1 MGLAGFFL
9 KSLIQNPGRPAAFGC
24 HHSYRLNV
32 IKDLSHQ
39 HEVADLLSQR
49 PLGSYVR
56 CTRLDNPPILFYC
69 GHGESFGW
77 SRELIIGPLR
87 N

>member
-9 KSLIQNPGRPAAFGC
+9 KSLIQDPGRPAAFGC

-56 CTRLDNPPILFYC
+56 CTRLDNPPILLTAAMQRAL
-69 GHGESFGW
+69 GGLVS
-77 SRELIIGPLR
+77 
-87 N
+87 

>member
-9 KSLIQNPGRPAAFGC
+9 KSLIQDPGRPAAFGC

-56 CTRLDNPPILFYC
+56 CTRLDNPLILFTAAMQRAL
-69 GHGESFGW
+69 GGLVS
-77 SRELIIGPLR
+77 
-87 N
+87 

>member
-24 HHSYRLNV
+24 HHSHRLNV

-39 HEVADLLSQR
+39 HEVADLLSRR

-56 CTRLDNPPILFYC
+56 
-69 GHGESFGW
+69 
-77 SRELIIGPLR
+77 
-87 N
+87 